1 MTKAA
6 RFVLFS
12 LIASLAFP
20 SANAQPVPGWS
31 AGSSKDA
38 TMDAGQLFTCKGP
51 DCAGGF
57 TCLYAAAPPR
67 PAGARWL
74 KVEDVTNPK
83 VWPWRAVET
92 WLGTKLNEIEAGI
105 VEDPSL
111 PVGEWAARDNPVTF
125 KIEDEGFARRVYS
138 PNSRQ
143 GNLTVPIWF
152 WTSKGRLFTMFCA
165 IEGPRI
171 SKVRAPIHRLLS
183 ELHPGEPVR
192 DDIPTR
198 F

>member
-1 MTKAA
+1 MFKAA
-6 RFVLFS
+6 SVIFFS
-12 LIASLAFP
+12 LIASLAVT
-20 SANAQPVPGWS
+20 SVHGQSLPGWS
-31 AGSSKDA
+31 AGPAKDA
-38 TMDAGQLFTCKGP
+38 TMDVGQRFECNGP
-51 DCAGGF
+51 DCDGGF
-57 TCLYAAAPPR
+57 SCLYAAAPPR

-74 KVEDVTNPK
+74 KVQDVTNPK

-92 WLGTKLNEIEAGI
+92 WLGTKLNEMEPGA
-105 VEDPSL
+105 VENPSL
-111 PVGEWAARDNPVTF
+111 PVGEWAARDTPVTF
-125 KIEDEGFARRVYS
+125 EIEEEGFARRVYS

-165 IEGPRI
+165 IEGSRV
-171 SKVRAPIHRLLS
+171 SNVRAPIHRLLS

>member
-1 MTKAA
+1 MIKAA
-6 RFVLFS
+6 SLFFLS
-12 LIASLAFP
+12 LLASLAVS
-20 SANAQPVPGWS
+20 SAHAQSVTGWS
-31 AGSSKDA
+31 AGPAADA
-38 TMDAGQLFTCKGP
+38 TMDVGQHFKCNGP
-51 DCAGGF
+51 DCGGGF

-83 VWPWRAVET
+83 VWPWRSVET
-92 WLGTKLNEIEAGI
+92 WLGTKLNEIEAGV

-111 PVGEWAARDNPVTF
+111 PVSEWAARDNPVTF
-125 KIEDEGFARRVYS
+125 KIEEEGFARRIYS

-152 WTSKGRLFTMFCA
+152 WTSEGRLFTMFCA
-165 IEGPRI
+165 IDGPRI
-171 SKVRAPIHRLLS
+171 SKVRGPIHRLLS